1 MLVKRPEEGFN
12 PYVNNG
18 GTVIAA
24 TWKNYA
30 VIAADTRLSL
40 RYLIHTRY
48 STKLLKLTDKCILGT
63 SGMQADMLALQSV
76 IERQIEMYR
85 FSHHKEPTFG
95 AIAQLLSTVLYGRR
109 FFPYY
114 TFNILCG
121 LDENGNGVTCNYD
134 AVGNYNYEKYAAQG
148 TSSSLVVP
156 ILDSLLNGNNQQVKP
171 QINSLEDLVNLVK
184 NAMVSA
190 VERDICTGDSAE
202 LVVCDGVV
210 HEPVKMEL
218 RVD

>member
-1 MLVKRPEEGFN
+1 MNRPEERFN

-24 TWKNYA
+24 TWNNYA
-30 VIAADTRLSL
+30 VIAADTRLSQ
-40 RYLIHTRY
+40 RYLIHTRF
-48 STKLLKLTDKCILGT
+48 STKLFKLTDKCILGT

-76 IERQIEMYR
+76 LERQIELYR
-85 FSHHKEPTFG
+85 FTHNREPTFN

-121 LDENGNGVTCNYD
+121 IDEQGKGVVCGYD
-134 AVGNYNYEKYAAQG
+134 AVGNYNYEKYTAQG
-148 TSSSLVVP
+148 TSSSLVISV
-156 ILDSLLNGNNQQVKP
+156 LDNLLNGNNQKVKP
-171 QINSLEDLVNLVK
+171 EVNSLEDLVNLVK

-190 VERDICTGDSAE
+190 VERDICTGNHHSYQVLCLD
-202 LVVCDGVV
+202 
-210 HEPVKMEL
+210 
-218 RVD
+218 